1 MKIKARIEKVP
12 GGMMVIPL
20 LLGAL
25 VKTFFPGLIS
35 IGGFSTAIATN
46 PLAIL
51 GVFLVC
57 MGAGMDFK
65 AAPKALKIGAVQTV
79 TKYGVAVAVGLL
91 VSYFFGE
98 NGFLGISSLAFIA
111 AMSSTNGG
119 LYTALT
125 AEFGTKEE
133 VGAIA
138 VLSIKDGPF
147 LTMIAL
153 GTAGLASIP
162 FMTLLGVILPLVI
175 GVILGNLDSEMRAF
189 LSKAGMV
196 MIPFFAFGLGCGIN
210 LQTIYMAGFS
220 GLILGLLT
228 VIVCGFFTVLTDKLS
243 GGTGVAGA
251 ANASAAGN
259 AVATP
264 AAVAMVDPSLAGT
277 AAVATP
283 QVAAAVIITALLVPV
298 LTAYVARRN
307 KRKLEALI
315 IAEQNENRDRPGLI

>member
-1 MKIKARIEKVP
+1 MKIKATIEKVP

-20 LLGAL
+20 ILGAIMNS
-25 VKTFFPGLIS
+25 FFPEFLK
-35 IGGFSTAIATN
+35 IGGFTTAIAKN

-57 MGAGMDFK
+57 MGAGMDIK
-65 AAPKALKIGAVQTV
+65 AAPKALKIGSIQTL
-79 TKYGVAVAVGLL
+79 TKYVVAVAIGVL
-91 VSYFFGE
+91 VSYFFGDK
-98 NGFLGISSLAFIA
+98 GLWGISSLALIS
-111 AMSSTNGG
+111 AMSNTNGG

-125 AEFGTKEE
+125 AEFGSKEE

-138 VLSIKDGPF
+138 VLSINDGPF

-153 GTAGLASIP
+153 GSAGIASIP
-162 FMTLLGVILPLVI
+162 FMTLVGVILPLVVGI
-175 GVILGNLDSEMRAF
+175 VLGNLDPDMRSF

-210 LQTIYMAGFS
+210 LETISLAGFS
-220 GLILGLLT
+220 GILLGLIT
-228 VIVCGFFTVLTDKLS
+228 VFVGGLFTIFADKVT

-251 ANASAAGN
+251 ANASTAGN

-264 AAVAMVDPSLAGT
+264 AAVAMVDPSLGAT

-283 QVAAAVIITALLVPV
+283 QVAAAVITTVLLVPV
-298 LTAYVARRN
+298 LTAFVAKRN
-307 KRKLEALI
+307 REKAGEL
-315 IAEQNENRDRPGLI
+315 QPDRLT

>member
-1 MKIKARIEKVP
+1 MLHMKIKATIEKLP

-20 LLGAL
+20 ILGAL
-25 VKTFFPGLIS
+25 IKTFFPQLIT

-57 MGAGMDFK
+57 MGAGMDVK
-65 AAPKALKIGAVQTV
+65 AAPKALKIGAVQTI
-79 TKYGVAVAVGLL
+79 TKFGVAVAVGLS
-91 VSYFFGE
+91 VNYFFGDK
-98 NGFLGISSLAFIA
+98 GLWGISSLAFIA

-138 VLSIKDGPF
+138 ILSIKDGPF

-153 GTAGLASIP
+153 GSAGLASIP
-162 FMTLLGVILPLVI
+162 LMTLVGVILPLII
-175 GVILGNLDSEMRAF
+175 GVVLGNLDPEMRSF

-210 LQTIYMAGFS
+210 LETIYLAGFS
-220 GLILGLLT
+220 GVLLGLLT
-228 VIVCGFFTVLTDKLS
+228 VIVCGFFTILTDKVS

-264 AAVAMVDPSLAGT
+264 AAVAMVDPSLIGT
-277 AAVATP
+277 AAIATS

-298 LTAYVARRN
+298 LTAFIARRN
-307 KRKLEALI
+307 KKI
-315 IAEQNENRDRPGLI
+315 IATKSIVK

>member
-1 MKIKARIEKVP
+1 
-12 GGMMVIPL
+12 MVIPL
-20 LLGAL
+20 IAGA
-25 VKTFFPGLIS
+25 VIKTFFPEFLK
-35 IGGFSTAIATN
+35 IGGFTTAIATN

-79 TKYGVAVAVGLL
+79 TKYAVAVLVGLF
-91 VSYFFGE
+91 VGHFFGA
-98 NGFLGISSLAFIA
+98 NGLWGISSLAFVA

-153 GTAGLASIP
+153 GTAGLAAIP
-162 FMTLLGVILPLVI
+162 LMTLVGVILPLFI
-175 GVILGNLDSEMRAF
+175 GVLLGNLDPEMRSF

-210 LQTIYMAGFS
+210 LQTIYLAGFS
-220 GLILGLLT
+220 GLLLGLLT
-228 VIVCGFFTVLTDKLS
+228 VIVCGFFTILTDKAS

-251 ANASAAGN
+251 ANASTAGN

-264 AAVAMVDPSLAGT
+264 AAVAMVDPSLAPT
-277 AAVATP
+277 AAIATP
-283 QVAAAVIITALLVPV
+283 QVAAAVITTALLVPV
-298 LTAYVARRN
+298 LTAYIARRK
-307 KRKLEALI
+307 KRKSRSVS
-315 IAEQNENRDRPGLI
+315 IA

>member
-1 MKIKARIEKVP
+1 
-12 GGMMVIPL
+12 MMVVPL
-20 LLGAL
+20 ILGAII
-25 VKTFFPGLIS
+25 KTFFPEFLK
-35 IGGFSTAIATN
+35 IGGFTTAIAAN

-57 MGAGMDFK
+57 MGAGMDTK
-65 AAPKALKIGAVQTV
+65 AAPRALKIGVVQTI
-79 TKYGVAVAVGLL
+79 TKYGVAVAIGFMVSHLFGAKGLC
-91 VSYFFGE
+91 
-98 NGFLGISSLAFIA
+98 GISAVAFIA

-138 VLSIKDGPF
+138 ILSIKDGPF

-153 GTAGLASIP
+153 GSVGLASIP
-162 FMTLLGVILPLVI
+162 FMTLVGVILPLLV
-175 GVILGNLDSEMRAF
+175 GAILGNLDPDMRSF

-210 LQTIYMAGFS
+210 LQTIYQAGFS
-220 GLILGLLT
+220 GVLLGLLT
-228 VIVCGFFTVLTDKLS
+228 VGICGFFTILTDKLS

-264 AAVAMVDPSLAGT
+264 AAVAMVDPTLAAT

-283 QVAAAVIITALLVPV
+283 QVAAAVITTALLVPV

-307 KRKLEALI
+307 KRKLA
-315 IAEQNENRDRPGLI
+315 AT

>member
-1 MKIKARIEKVP
+1 MKIKATIEKVP

-20 LLGAL
+20 ILGAI
-25 VKTFFPGLIS
+25 VKTFFPEFLK
-35 IGGFSTAIATN
+35 IGGFTTAIAIN

-57 MGAGMDFK
+57 MGAGMDIK
-65 AAPKALKIGAVQTV
+65 AAPKALKIGVIQTF
-79 TKYGVAVAVGLL
+79 TKFGVAVAVGLF
-91 VSYFFGE
+91 VSHFFGE
-98 NGFLGISSLAFIA
+98 SGLWGISSLAFIS

-125 AEFGTKEE
+125 AEFGSKEE

-138 VLSIKDGPF
+138 ILSIKDGPF

-162 FMTLLGVILPLVI
+162 FMTLVGVILPLII
-175 GVILGNLDSEMRAF
+175 GVVLGNLDPDMRAF

-210 LQTIYMAGFS
+210 LETIYLGGFS
-220 GLILGLLT
+220 GILLGLLT
-228 VIVCGFFTVLTDKLS
+228 VIVCGFFTVLTDKIS

-251 ANASAAGN
+251 ANSSTAGN

-264 AAVAMVDPSLAGT
+264 AAVAMVDPSLSAT
-277 AAVATP
+277 AAIATP
-283 QVAAAVIITALLVPV
+283 QVAAAVITTALLVPV
-298 LTAYVARRN
+298 LTAYIAKRN
-307 KRKLEALI
+307 RRKLEK
-315 IAEQNENRDRPGLI
+315 QG

>member
-1 MKIKARIEKVP
+1 
-12 GGMMVIPL
+12 MMVVPL
-20 LLGAL
+20 ILGAII
-25 VKTFFPGLIS
+25 KTFFPEFLK
-35 IGGFSTAIATN
+35 IGGFTTAIAAN

-57 MGAGMDFK
+57 MGAGMDTK
-65 AAPKALKIGAVQTV
+65 AAPRALKIGVIQTF
-79 TKYGVAVAVGLL
+79 TKYGVAVAIGFMVSHLFGAKGLC
-91 VSYFFGE
+91 
-98 NGFLGISSLAFIA
+98 GISAVAFIA

-138 VLSIKDGPF
+138 ILSIKDGPF

-153 GTAGLASIP
+153 GSVGLASIP
-162 FMTLLGVILPLVI
+162 FMTLVGVILPLLV
-175 GVILGNLDSEMRAF
+175 GAILGNLDPDMRSF

-210 LQTIYMAGFS
+210 LQTIYQAGFS
-220 GLILGLLT
+220 GVLLGLLT
-228 VIVCGFFTVLTDKLS
+228 VGICGFFTILTDKLS

-264 AAVAMVDPSLAGT
+264 AAVAMVDPTLAAT

-283 QVAAAVIITALLVPV
+283 QVAAAVITTALLVPV

-307 KRKLEALI
+307 KRKLA
-315 IAEQNENRDRPGLI
+315 AT

>member
-1 MKIKARIEKVP
+1 MKIKATIDKIP

-20 LLGAL
+20 ILGAII
-25 VKTFFPGLIS
+25 KTFFPEFLK
-35 IGGFSTAIATN
+35 IGGFSSAIATN

-57 MGAGMDFK
+57 MGAGMDVK
-65 AAPKALKIGAVQTV
+65 AAPKALKIGVVQTI
-79 TKYGVAVAVGLL
+79 TKFGIAIVVGLL
-91 VSYFFGE
+91 VGHYFGE
-98 NGFLGISSLAFIA
+98 TGFWGISSLAFIS

-125 AEFGTKEE
+125 AEFGSKEE

-147 LTMIAL
+147 LTMIVL

-162 FMTLLGVILPLVI
+162 LMTLVGVILPLVVGI
-175 GVILGNLDSEMRAF
+175 VLGSLDPDMRAF

-210 LQTIYMAGFS
+210 LESIYASGFS
-220 GLILGLLT
+220 GILLGLLT
-228 VIVCGFFTVLTDKLS
+228 VVVCGFFTVVTDKLT

-264 AAVAMVDPSLAGT
+264 AAVAMVDPSLAAT
-277 AAVATP
+277 AAIATP
-283 QVAAAVIITALLVPV
+283 QVAAAVIVTALLVPV
-298 LTAYVARRN
+298 LTAYIAKRN
-307 KRKLEALI
+307 KIKE
-315 IAEQNENRDRPGLI
+315 GLS

>member
-1 MKIKARIEKVP
+1 MKIKKTIERVP

-20 LLGAL
+20 ILGAML
-25 VKTFFPGLIS
+25 KTFFPGILK
-35 IGGFSTAIATN
+35 IGGFTTAIATN
-46 PLAIL
+46 PLSIL

-57 MGAGMDFK
+57 MGASMDIK
-65 AAPKALKIGAVQTV
+65 AAPKALKIGVVQTV
-79 TKYGVAVAVGLL
+79 TKYGIAVVIGLL
-91 VSYFFGE
+91 VSHFFGE
-98 NGFLGISSLAFIA
+98 NGLWGISALAFIA

-125 AEFGTKEE
+125 AEFGSKEE

-138 VLSIKDGPF
+138 ILSIKDGPF

-153 GTAGLASIP
+153 GSAGLASIP
-162 FMTLLGVILPLVI
+162 FMTLVGVILPLVI
-175 GVILGNLDSEMRAF
+175 GVILGNLDPDMRAF

-210 LQTIYMAGFS
+210 LETIYMAGFS
-220 GLILGLLT
+220 GVLLGLLT
-228 VIVCGFFTVLTDKLS
+228 VIVCGFFTILTDKLS

-264 AAVAMVDPSLAGT
+264 AAVAMVDPSLTAT

-283 QVAAAVIITALLVPV
+283 QVAAAVITTALLVPV
-298 LTAYVARRN
+298 LTAFISKRN
-307 KRKLEALI
+307 KRKLETNL
-315 IAEQNENRDRPGLI
+315 N

>member
-1 MKIKARIEKVP
+1 MKIKATIDKIP

-20 LLGAL
+20 ILGAII
-25 VKTFFPGLIS
+25 KTFFPEFLK

-57 MGAGMDFK
+57 MGAGMDVK
-65 AAPKALKIGAVQTV
+65 AAPKALKIGLVQTF
-79 TKYGVAVAVGLL
+79 TKYGIAVGVGLL
-91 VSYFFGE
+91 VGHFFGDT
-98 NGFLGISSLAFIA
+98 GFWGISSLAFIA

-125 AEFGTKEE
+125 AEFGSKEE

-153 GTAGLASIP
+153 GTAGLAVIP
-162 FMTLLGVILPLVI
+162 FITLVGVILPLII
-175 GVILGNLDSEMRAF
+175 GIVLGTLDPDMRTF

-210 LQTIYMAGFS
+210 LETIYLSGFS
-220 GLILGLLT
+220 GILLGLLT
-228 VIVCGFFTVLTDKLS
+228 VLICGFFTILTDKLT

-251 ANASAAGN
+251 ANSSTAGN

-264 AAVAMVDPSLAGT
+264 AAVAMVDPSLATT
-277 AAVATP
+277 AAIATP
-283 QVAAAVIITALLVPV
+283 QVAAAVIVTALLVPV
-298 LTAYVARRN
+298 LTAYISKRN
-307 KRKLEALI
+307 KRKADLLI
-315 IAEQNENRDRPGLI
+315 ESYK

>member
-1 MKIKARIEKVP
+1 
-12 GGMMVIPL
+12 MMVIPL
-20 LLGAL
+20 ILGAL
-25 VKTFFPGLIS
+25 IKTFFPEFLK
-35 IGGFSTAIATN
+35 IGGFTTAIAAN

-57 MGAGMDFK
+57 MGAGMDVK
-65 AAPKALKIGAVQTV
+65 AAPKALKIGIVQTL

-91 VSYFFGE
+91 VSHFFGDK
-98 NGFLGISSLAFIA
+98 GLWGISSLAFIA

-125 AEFGTKEE
+125 AEFGSKEE

-138 VLSIKDGPF
+138 ILSIKDGPF

-162 FMTLLGVILPLVI
+162 FITLVGVILPLVI
-175 GVILGNLDSEMRAF
+175 GVILGNLDPEMRAF

-210 LQTIYMAGFS
+210 LETIYLAGFS
-220 GLILGLLT
+220 GILLGLLT
-228 VIVCGFFTVLTDKLS
+228 VVVCGFFTIFTDKAS

-251 ANASAAGN
+251 ANASTAGN

-264 AAVAMVDPSLAGT
+264 AAVAMVDPTLTAT
-277 AAVATP
+277 AAIATP
-283 QVAAAVIITALLVPV
+283 QVAAAVITTALLVPI
-298 LTAYVARRN
+298 LTAFIAKRN
-307 KRKLEALI
+307 KRKI
-315 IAEQNENRDRPGLI
+315 ILKSENND

>member
-1 MKIKARIEKVP
+1 MKIKATIEKLP

-25 VKTFFPGLIS
+25 VKTFFPQLIT

-57 MGAGMDFK
+57 MGAGMDVK
-65 AAPKALKIGAVQTV
+65 AAPKALKIGVVQTV
-79 TKYGVAVAVGLL
+79 TKYGVAVAVGLA
-91 VSYFFGE
+91 VNYFFGDK
-98 NGFLGISSLAFIA
+98 GLWGISSLAFIA

-138 VLSIKDGPF
+138 ILSIKDGPF

-162 FMTLLGVILPLVI
+162 LMTLLGVILPLVF
-175 GVILGNLDSEMRAF
+175 GVILGNLDSEMRSF

-210 LQTIYMAGFS
+210 LETIYLAGFS
-220 GLILGLLT
+220 GILLGILT
-228 VIVCGFFTVLTDKLS
+228 VIVCGFFTILTDKAT

-251 ANASAAGN
+251 ANASTAGN

-264 AAVAMVDPSLAGT
+264 AAVAMVDPSLSSIAS
-277 AAVATP
+277 VATP
-283 QVAAAVIITALLVPV
+283 QVAAAVITTALLVPV
-298 LTAYVARRN
+298 LTAYIARRN
-307 KRKLEALI
+307 KKLLARKSI
-315 IAEQNENRDRPGLI
+315 V

>member
-1 MKIKARIEKVP
+1 MKIKATIEKIP

-20 LLGAL
+20 ILGA
-25 VKTFFPGLIS
+25 VIKTFFPEFLK
-35 IGGFSTAIATN
+35 IGGFTTAIAAN

-57 MGAGMDFK
+57 MGASMDTK
-65 AAPKALKIGAVQTV
+65 AAPRAFKIGVIQTI
-79 TKYGVAVAVGLL
+79 TKYGVAVAIGLL
-91 VSYFFGE
+91 VGHFFGDQ
-98 NGFLGISSLAFIA
+98 GLWGISALAFIA

-138 VLSIKDGPF
+138 ILSIKDGPF

-153 GTAGLASIP
+153 GSVGLASIP
-162 FMTLLGVILPLVI
+162 LMSLVGVILPLLV
-175 GVILGNLDSEMRAF
+175 GAILGNLDSDMRTF

-210 LQTIYMAGFS
+210 LQTIYQAGFS
-220 GLILGLLT
+220 GVLLGLLT
-228 VIVCGFFTVLTDKLS
+228 VLVCGFFTILTDKLS

-264 AAVAMVDPSLAGT
+264 AAVAMIDPSLKAI
-277 AAVATP
+277 ADVATP
-283 QVAAAVIITALLVPV
+283 QVAAAVITTALLVPV
-298 LTAYVARRN
+298 LTAYVARKN
-307 KRKLEALI
+307 KRKLGI
-315 IAEQNENRDRPGLI
+315 V

>member
-1 MKIKARIEKVP
+1 MKIKATIEKVP

-20 LLGAL
+20 IFGAL
-25 VKTFFPGLIS
+25 VNTFFPEILA
-35 IGGFSTAIATN
+35 IGGFTTAIAKN

-57 MGAGMDFK
+57 MGAGMDVK
-65 AAPKALKIGAVQTV
+65 GAPKSIKIGVVQTL

-91 VSYFFGE
+91 VGHFFGP
-98 NGFLGISSLAFIA
+98 NGLWGISSLAFIA

-125 AEFGTKEE
+125 AEFGSKEE

-138 VLSIKDGPF
+138 ILSIKDGPF

-153 GTAGLASIP
+153 GSAGLASIP
-162 FMTLLGVILPLVI
+162 LMTLVGVILPLVV
-175 GVILGNLDSEMRAF
+175 GVILGNLDQDMRAF
-189 LSKAGMV
+189 LTKAGMV

-210 LQTIYMAGFS
+210 MQTLYLAGFS
-220 GLILGLLT
+220 GVLLGLLT
-228 VIVCGFFTVLTDKLS
+228 VLICGFFTVFTDKIT

-251 ANASAAGN
+251 ANSSTAGN

-264 AAVAMVDPSLAGT
+264 AAVAMVDPSLAAT
-277 AAVATP
+277 SAIATP
-283 QVAAAVIITALLVPV
+283 QVAAAVIVTALLVPV
-298 LTAYVARRN
+298 LTAYIAKRN
-307 KRKLEALI
+307 KKKFEKV
-315 IAEQNENRDRPGLI
+315 EVK

>member
-1 MKIKARIEKVP
+1 MKIKATIEKIP
-12 GGMMVIPL
+12 GGMMVVPL
-20 LLGAL
+20 ILGAII
-25 VKTFFPGLIS
+25 KTFFPEFLK
-35 IGGFSTAIATN
+35 IGGFTTAIAAN

-51 GVFLVC
+51 CVFLVC
-57 MGAGMDFK
+57 MGAGMDTK
-65 AAPKALKIGAVQTV
+65 AAPRALKIGVVQTI
-79 TKYGVAVAVGLL
+79 TKYGVAVAIGFMVSHLFGAKGLC
-91 VSYFFGE
+91 
-98 NGFLGISSLAFIA
+98 GISAVAFIA

-138 VLSIKDGPF
+138 ILSIKDGPF

-153 GTAGLASIP
+153 GSVGLASIP
-162 FMTLLGVILPLVI
+162 FMTLVGVILPLLV
-175 GVILGNLDSEMRAF
+175 GAILGNLDPDMRSF

-210 LQTIYMAGFS
+210 LQTIYQAGFS
-220 GLILGLLT
+220 GVLLGLLT
-228 VIVCGFFTVLTDKLS
+228 VGICGFFTILTDKLS

-264 AAVAMVDPSLAGT
+264 AAVAMVDPTLAAT

-283 QVAAAVIITALLVPV
+283 QVAAAVITTALLVPV

-307 KRKLEALI
+307 KRKLA
-315 IAEQNENRDRPGLI
+315 AT

>member
-1 MKIKARIEKVP
+1 MKIKAAIEKIP

-20 LLGAL
+20 ILGAL
-25 VKTFFPGLIS
+25 VKTFFPQLIT

-57 MGAGMDFK
+57 MGAGMDVK
-65 AAPKALKIGAVQTV
+65 AAPKSIKIGVVQTL
-79 TKYGVAVAVGLL
+79 TKYGIAVAVGLA
-91 VSYFFGE
+91 VTYFFGD
-98 NGFLGISSLAFIA
+98 NGLWGISSLAFIA

-153 GTAGLASIP
+153 GTAGLAAIP
-162 FMTLLGVILPLVI
+162 FMTLVGVILPLMI
-175 GVILGNLDSEMRAF
+175 GVILGNLDPEMRLF

-210 LQTIYMAGFS
+210 LETIYLAGFS
-220 GLILGLLT
+220 GILLGLLT
-228 VIVCGFFTVLTDKLS
+228 VIICGFFTILTDKVS

-251 ANASAAGN
+251 ANSSTAGN

-264 AAVAMVDPSLAGT
+264 AAVAMVDPSLTGT
-277 AAVATP
+277 AAIATP
-283 QVAAAVIITALLVPV
+283 QVAAAVITTALLVPV
-298 LTAYVARRN
+298 LTAYIARRN
-307 KRKLEALI
+307 KRKLAKSI
-315 IAEQNENRDRPGLI
+315 V

>member
-1 MKIKARIEKVP
+1 MKIKAAIDKVP

-20 LLGAL
+20 ILGAII
-25 VKTFFPGLIS
+25 KTFFPGILK
-35 IGGFSTAIATN
+35 IGGFTTAIATN

-57 MGAGMDFK
+57 MGASMDIK
-65 AAPKALKIGAVQTV
+65 AAPKAIKIGVVQTI
-79 TKYGVAVAVGLL
+79 TKYGIAVIIGLL
-91 VSYFFGE
+91 VSKFFSEG
-98 NGFLGISSLAFIA
+98 GFWGISALAFIA

-138 VLSIKDGPF
+138 ILSIKDGPF

-153 GTAGLASIP
+153 GSAGLASIP
-162 FMTLLGVILPLVI
+162 FMTLVGVILPLVI
-175 GVILGNLDSEMRAF
+175 GVILGNLDPDMRSF

-210 LQTIYMAGFS
+210 LQTIYLAGFS
-220 GLILGLLT
+220 GILLGLLT
-228 VIVCGFFTVLTDKLS
+228 VVVCGFFTILTDRLS

-264 AAVAMVDPSLAGT
+264 AAVAMVDPSLTAT
-277 AAVATP
+277 AAIATP
-283 QVAAAVIITALLVPV
+283 QVAAAVITTALLVPV
-298 LTAYVARRN
+298 LTAYVSKRN
-307 KRKLEALI
+307 KRKLETK
-315 IAEQNENRDRPGLI
+315 

>member
-1 MKIKARIEKVP
+1 MKIKATIEKIP

-20 LLGAL
+20 ILGAL
-25 VKTFFPGLIS
+25 IKTFFPGFLQ
-35 IGGFSTAIATN
+35 IGGFTTAIATG
-46 PLAIL
+46 PLSIL

-57 MGAGMDFK
+57 MGASMEVK
-65 AAPKALKIGAVQTV
+65 AAPKALKIGAVQTL
-79 TKYGVAVAVGLL
+79 TKYGVAVIIGLL

-98 NGFLGISSLAFIA
+98 KGLWGISSLAFIA

-153 GTAGLASIP
+153 GSAGLASIP
-162 FMTLLGVILPLVI
+162 FMTLVGVILPLVI
-175 GVILGNLDSEMRAF
+175 GVILGNLDPDMRTF
-189 LSKAGMV
+189 LTKAGMV

-210 LQTIYMAGFS
+210 LQTIYLAGFS
-220 GLILGLLT
+220 GILLGLLT
-228 VIVCGFFTVLTDKLS
+228 VVVCGFFTILTDKAT

-251 ANASAAGN
+251 ANSSTAGN

-264 AAVAMVDPSLAGT
+264 AAVAMVDPSLT
-277 AAVATP
+277 AAAAIATP
-283 QVAAAVIITALLVPV
+283 QVAAAVITTALLVPV
-298 LTAYVARRN
+298 LTAFVAKRN
-307 KRKLEALI
+307 KRKLELAKSEIL
-315 IAEQNENRDRPGLI
+315 

>member
-1 MKIKARIEKVP
+1 MKIKATIEKVP

-20 LLGAL
+20 IVGAII
-25 VKTFFPGLIS
+25 KTFFPESLK
-35 IGGFSTAIATN
+35 IGGFTTAIATN

-57 MGAGMDFK
+57 MGAGMDTK
-65 AAPKALKIGAVQTV
+65 AAPRALKIGIIQTF
-79 TKYGVAVAVGLL
+79 TKYGVAVAIGLL
-91 VSYFFGE
+91 VGHVFGDK
-98 NGFLGISSLAFIA
+98 GLWGISALAFIA

-138 VLSIKDGPF
+138 ILSIKDGPF

-153 GTAGLASIP
+153 GSAGLASIP
-162 FMTLLGVILPLVI
+162 LTTLLGVILPLLV
-175 GVILGNLDSEMRAF
+175 GAILGNLDPDMRAF

-210 LQTIYMAGFS
+210 LQTIYQAGFS
-220 GLILGLLT
+220 GVLLGLLT
-228 VIVCGFFTVLTDKLS
+228 VGVCGFFTILTDKLS

-264 AAVAMVDPSLAGT
+264 AAVAMVDPSLAAT

-283 QVAAAVIITALLVPV
+283 QVAAAVITTALLVPL
-298 LTAYVARRN
+298 LTAYVAKRN
-307 KRKLEALI
+307 KRKLVA
-315 IAEQNENRDRPGLI
+315 A

>member
-1 MKIKARIEKVP
+1 MKIKATIEKIP

-20 LLGAL
+20 IFGAL
-25 VKTFFPGLIS
+25 IKTFFPEFLK
-35 IGGFSTAIATN
+35 IGGFTTAIAAN

-57 MGAGMDFK
+57 MGAGMEVK
-65 AAPKALKIGAVQTV
+65 AAPTAIKIGIVQTL
-79 TKYGVAVAVGLL
+79 TKYGVAVIIGLL
-91 VSYFFGE
+91 VSHFFGV
-98 NGFLGISSLAFIA
+98 NGLWGISSLAFIS

-138 VLSIKDGPF
+138 ILSIKDGPF

-153 GTAGLASIP
+153 GSAGLASIP
-162 FMTLLGVILPLVI
+162 FMTLVGVILPLVV
-175 GVILGNLDSEMRAF
+175 GVILGNLDPDMRTF
-189 LSKAGMV
+189 LTKAGMV

-210 LQTIYMAGFS
+210 LETIYMAGFS
-220 GLILGLLT
+220 GILLGLLT
-228 VIVCGFFTVLTDKLS
+228 VIICGFFTILTDKAT

-251 ANASAAGN
+251 ANSSTAGN

-264 AAVAMVDPSLAGT
+264 AAVAMVDPSLT
-277 AAVATP
+277 SVAALATP
-283 QVAAAVIITALLVPV
+283 QVAAAVITTALLVPV
-298 LTAYVARRN
+298 LTAFIAKRN
-307 KRKLEALI
+307 KRKLALSESEI
-315 IAEQNENRDRPGLI
+315 VL

>member
-1 MKIKARIEKVP
+1 
-12 GGMMVIPL
+12 MVIPL
-20 LLGAL
+20 ILGAI
-25 VKTFFPGLIS
+25 VKTFFPEFLK
-35 IGGFSTAIATN
+35 IGGFTTAIAIN

-57 MGAGMDFK
+57 MGAGMDIK
-65 AAPKALKIGAVQTV
+65 AAPKALKIGVIQTF
-79 TKYGVAVAVGLL
+79 TKFGVAVAVGLF
-91 VSYFFGE
+91 VSHFFGE
-98 NGFLGISSLAFIA
+98 SGLWGISSLAFIS

-125 AEFGTKEE
+125 AEFGSKEE

-138 VLSIKDGPF
+138 ILSIKDGPF

-162 FMTLLGVILPLVI
+162 FMTLVGVILPLII
-175 GVILGNLDSEMRAF
+175 GVVLGNLDPDMRAF

-210 LQTIYMAGFS
+210 LETIYLGGFS
-220 GLILGLLT
+220 GIILGLLT
-228 VIVCGFFTVLTDKLS
+228 VVVCGFFTVLTDKIS

-251 ANASAAGN
+251 ANSSTAGN

-264 AAVAMVDPSLAGT
+264 AAVAMVDPSLTAT
-277 AAVATP
+277 AAIATP
-283 QVAAAVIITALLVPV
+283 QVAAAVITTALLVPV
-298 LTAYVARRN
+298 LTAFIAKRN
-307 KRKLEALI
+307 KRKLEIEVAK
-315 IAEQNENRDRPGLI
+315 

>member
-1 MKIKARIEKVP
+1 MKIKATIEKIP

-20 LLGAL
+20 ILGAII
-25 VKTFFPGLIS
+25 KTFFPGFLK
-35 IGGFSTAIATN
+35 IGGFTTAIAAN

-57 MGAGMDFK
+57 MGAGMDIK
-65 AAPKALKIGAVQTV
+65 AAPKALKIGFVQTL
-79 TKYGVAVAVGLL
+79 TKYGVAVIIGLL

-98 NGFLGISSLAFIA
+98 KGLWGISSLAFIA

-138 VLSIKDGPF
+138 ILSIKDGPF

-162 FMTLLGVILPLVI
+162 FMTLVGVILPLVV
-175 GVILGNLDSEMRAF
+175 GVVLGSLDPDMRTF

-210 LQTIYMAGFS
+210 LETIYLAGFS
-220 GLILGLLT
+220 GILLGLLT
-228 VIVCGFFTVLTDKLS
+228 VVICGFFTILTDRLS

-264 AAVAMVDPSLAGT
+264 AAVAMVDPSLTAT
-277 AAVATP
+277 AAIATP
-283 QVAAAVIITALLVPV
+283 QVAAAVITTALLVPV
-298 LTAYVARRN
+298 LTAFIAKRN
-307 KRKLEALI
+307 KRKLNLCQIE
-315 IAEQNENRDRPGLI
+315 EVK

>member
-1 MKIKARIEKVP
+1 MKIKATIEKIP

-20 LLGAL
+20 ILGAL
-25 VKTFFPGLIS
+25 IKTFFPEFLK
-35 IGGFSTAIATN
+35 IGGFTTAIAAN

-57 MGAGMDFK
+57 MGAGMDIK
-65 AAPKALKIGAVQTV
+65 AAPKALKIGLVQTL
-79 TKYGVAVAVGLL
+79 TKYGVAVAIGLL
-91 VSYFFGE
+91 VSH
-98 NGFLGISSLAFIA
+98 FLGDKGLWGISALAFIA

-138 VLSIKDGPF
+138 ILSIKDGPF

-162 FMTLLGVILPLVI
+162 FMTLVGVILPLIV
-175 GVILGNLDSEMRAF
+175 GVILGSLDPDMRAF

-210 LQTIYMAGFS
+210 LETIYLAGFS
-220 GLILGLLT
+220 GILLGLLT
-228 VIVCGFFTVLTDKLS
+228 VVVCGFFTILTDKLS

-264 AAVAMVDPSLAGT
+264 AAVAMVDPSLAAT
-277 AAVATP
+277 AAIATP
-283 QVAAAVIITALLVPV
+283 QVAAAVITTALLVPV
-298 LTAYVARRN
+298 LTAYVAKRN
-307 KRKLEALI
+307 KKKLSKIQVDLSK
-315 IAEQNENRDRPGLI
+315 

>member
-1 MKIKARIEKVP
+1 MKIKATIEKVP

-20 LLGAL
+20 ILGAI
-25 VKTFFPGLIS
+25 VKTFFPELLN

-46 PLAIL
+46 PMAIL

-57 MGAGMDFK
+57 MGAGMDIK
-65 AAPKALKIGAVQTV
+65 AAPKALKIGVVQTL
-79 TKYGVAVAVGLL
+79 TKYGVAVAIGLL
-91 VSYFFGE
+91 VSYFFGD
-98 NGFLGISSLAFIA
+98 NGLWGISSLAFIA

-138 VLSIKDGPF
+138 ILSIKDGPF

-162 FMTLLGVILPLVI
+162 FMTLVGVILPLVI
-175 GVILGNLDSEMRAF
+175 GVILGNLDPDMRAF

-210 LQTIYMAGFS
+210 LETIYLAGFS
-220 GLILGLLT
+220 GILLGLLT
-228 VIVCGFFTVLTDKLS
+228 VIICGFFTILTDKVT

-251 ANASAAGN
+251 ANSSTAGN

-264 AAVAMVDPSLAGT
+264 AAVAMVDPSLA
-277 AAVATP
+277 AAAAIATP
-283 QVAAAVIITALLVPV
+283 QVAAAVITTALLVPI
-298 LTAYVARRN
+298 LTAYIAKRN
-307 KRKLEALI
+307 KRKLALSESEI
-315 IAEQNENRDRPGLI
+315 VL

>member
-1 MKIKARIEKVP
+1 
-12 GGMMVIPL
+12 MMVIPL
-20 LLGAL
+20 ILGAL
-25 VKTFFPGLIS
+25 IKTFFPEFLK
-35 IGGFSTAIATN
+35 IGGFTTAIATN

-57 MGAGMDFK
+57 MGAGMDVK
-65 AAPKALKIGAVQTV
+65 AAPKALKIGIVQTL

-91 VSYFFGE
+91 VSHFFGDK
-98 NGFLGISSLAFIA
+98 GLCGISSLAFIA

-125 AEFGTKEE
+125 AEFGSKEE

-138 VLSIKDGPF
+138 ILSIKDGPF

-162 FMTLLGVILPLVI
+162 FMTLVGVILPLVV
-175 GVILGNLDSEMRAF
+175 GVILGNLDPDMRTF
-189 LSKAGMV
+189 LTKAEMV

-210 LQTIYMAGFS
+210 LETIYLAGFS
-220 GLILGLLT
+220 GILLGLLT
-228 VIVCGFFTVLTDKLS
+228 VLVCGFFTILTDKAS

-251 ANASAAGN
+251 ANSSTAGN

-264 AAVAMVDPSLAGT
+264 AAVAMVDPSLSAT
-277 AAVATP
+277 AAIATP
-283 QVAAAVIITALLVPV
+283 QVAAAVITTALLVPV
-298 LTAYVARRN
+298 LTAYIARRN
-307 KRKLEALI
+307 KRKQGKME
-315 IAEQNENRDRPGLI
+315 IAN

>member
-1 MKIKARIEKVP
+1 
-12 GGMMVIPL
+12 MVIPL
-20 LLGAL
+20 ILGAII
-25 VKTFFPGLIS
+25 KTFFPEFLK
-35 IGGFSTAIATN
+35 IGGFTTAIATN

-57 MGAGMDFK
+57 MGASMDTK
-65 AAPKALKIGAVQTV
+65 AAPRAFKIGVIQTI
-79 TKYGVAVAVGLL
+79 TKYGVAVAIGLL
-91 VSYFFGE
+91 VGHFFGE
-98 NGFLGISSLAFIA
+98 KGLWGISALAFIA

-138 VLSIKDGPF
+138 ILSIKDGPF

-153 GTAGLASIP
+153 GSVGLASIP
-162 FMTLLGVILPLVI
+162 LMSLVGVILPLLV
-175 GVILGNLDSEMRAF
+175 GAILGNLDSDLRTF

-210 LQTIYMAGFS
+210 LQTIYQAGFS
-220 GLILGLLT
+220 GVLLGLLT
-228 VIVCGFFTVLTDKLS
+228 VVVCGFFTILADKVS

-264 AAVAMVDPSLAGT
+264 AAVAMIDPSLAAT

-283 QVAAAVIITALLVPV
+283 QVAAAVITTALLVPL
-298 LTAYVARRN
+298 LTAFVAKRN
-307 KRKLEALI
+307 KRKLAAIQL
-315 IAEQNENRDRPGLI
+315 GTKT